1 MLNQKKVVSM
11 TNNNGE
17 IGMSGPYVIDAKPHG
32 HGDVHALMHSSGT
45 AAEWMDAGA
54 LLVTHHILSHILS
67 HVFNNSTTL
76 PNTPHLS
83 AITHHLTPPP
93 LSPSPFHYQHTL

>member
-1 MLNQKKVVSM
+1 M

-45 AAEWMDAGA
+45 ATEWMDAGMSI
-54 LLVTHHILSHILS
+54 THPATHPLTHPLTCFNIQSHILP
-67 HVFNNSTTL
+67 HV
-76 PNTPHLS
+76 
-83 AITHHLTPPP
+83 I
-93 LSPSPFHYQHTL
+93 